1 MEQVLREL
9 RDDVVVLKLHRPQ
22 RMNALTGQMSAE
34 LTAVIEDANADDE
47 VGAIVITGSGRGFCA
62 GADIE
67 DAFTSQLSGE
77 TSMPHWQEWTHL
89 VRSSKPLVAAV
100 NGVAFGVGLSMILPF
115 DRIVAAHSARF
126 SVRFVKMGLV
136 PELASTYFLPQRVG
150 FGVASD
156 LMLSGRTVDATEAF
170 ALGLADELVADD
182 ALLDAAV
189 ARARSYGENPRRQ
202 LGWIKQL
209 LTTNASDPDIIGVQQ
224 REMALLLQC
233 FESPEHREAVTAF
246 REKRAPRFR

>member
-34 LTAVIEDANADDE
+34 LTAVIEDANADDA

-67 DAFTSQLSGE
+67 DAFSSQLSGE

-115 DRIVAAHSARF
+115 DRIVAAHSARERWRCCC
-126 SVRFVKMGLV
+126 SASRV
-136 PELASTYFLPQRVG
+136 PST
-150 FGVASD
+150 
-156 LMLSGRTVDATEAF
+156 GR
-170 ALGLADELVADD
+170 
-182 ALLDAAV
+182 
-189 ARARSYGENPRRQ
+189 R
-202 LGWIKQL
+202 
-209 LTTNASDPDIIGVQQ
+209 
-224 REMALLLQC
+224 
-233 FESPEHREAVTAF
+233 
-246 REKRAPRFR
+246 